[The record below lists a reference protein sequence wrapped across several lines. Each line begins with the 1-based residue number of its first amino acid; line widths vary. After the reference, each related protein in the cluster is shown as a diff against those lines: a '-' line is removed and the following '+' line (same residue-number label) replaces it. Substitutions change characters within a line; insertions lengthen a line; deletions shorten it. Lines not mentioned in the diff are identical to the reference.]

1 MEVLWSVCL
10 ECVYVYLKICV
21 FSQPREQSSGIK
33 PSSCPKGKSRPE
45 RAYLWNKTTLKK
57 DVLQQIKLTLFTV

>member
-1 MEVLWSVCL
+1 M
-10 ECVYVYLKICV
+10 YLKICV
-21 FSQPREQSSGIK
+21 LSQPREQSSGIK